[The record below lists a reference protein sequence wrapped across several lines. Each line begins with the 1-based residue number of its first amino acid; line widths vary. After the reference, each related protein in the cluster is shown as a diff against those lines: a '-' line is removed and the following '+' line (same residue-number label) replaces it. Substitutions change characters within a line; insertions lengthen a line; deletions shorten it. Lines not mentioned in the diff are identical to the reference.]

1 MNLQPVADRLKGIT
15 PRGASSAVAL
25 AALGDRPPQFFPAIF
40 VIPDGEQAGT
50 PRRLAGVHDQLLTVS
65 FMVLIMVSTAAAD
78 PNRVTTELET
88 LTNNIEERLVGWA
101 HPDAEGQATAHAGS
115 ALLAM
120 AGGRIEWAIKFT
132 TQRRIR
138 KAVQ

>member
-1 MNLQPVADRLKGIT
+1 MNLDPVVARLEGVIRRPVESVVDLAMLGERGPNFLPAVYVAPDSET
-15 PRGASSAVAL
+15 PG
-25 AALGDRPPQFFPAIF
+25 P
-40 VIPDGEQAGT
+40 
-50 PRRLAGVHDQLLTVS
+50 PRRLAGIHDQTVECT
-65 FMVLIMVSTAAAD
+65 FVVLIMVGSNAAD
-78 PNRVTTELET
+78 PKRIAGELQA
-88 LTNNIEERLVGWA
+88 LTNDIEQRLVGWA

-115 ALLAM
+115 TLLAM